1 MQDVAKSPLSLWRG
15 DLGVRLMLMPEKSFP
30 DELKSV
36 IGIGKWEFKLY
47 FSHYFYNYKAK
58 VAALKSNKKTGS
70 DLYPTGFLKH

>member
-36 IGIGKWEFKLY
+36 IGT
-47 FSHYFYNYKAK
+47 AK
-58 VAALKSNKKTGS
+58 PEESNSGS
-70 DLYPTGFLKH
+70 IQNVICTKESEESYLPTTTC